1 MTARLHHWTMVSSY
15 QAQTI
20 QLYAQNMR
28 VLFDS
33 VFLQD
38 GHIALSASSCFRMGS
53 DPASVAG
60 VDSADALGLLEDVS
74 KMKFTGIRCFRLD
87 RV

>member
-1 MTARLHHWTMVSSY
+1 MAARLHHWTMVSNY
-15 QAQTI
+15 QAQAI
-20 QLYAQNMR
+20 QLYAQNRR

-38 GHIALSASSCFRMGS
+38 GHIALSASSCFRLGS

-60 VDSADALGLLEDVS
+60 VDSAEALVLLDDVS
-74 KMKFTGIRCFRLD
+74 KMKFTGMRCFRL
-87 RV
+87 V